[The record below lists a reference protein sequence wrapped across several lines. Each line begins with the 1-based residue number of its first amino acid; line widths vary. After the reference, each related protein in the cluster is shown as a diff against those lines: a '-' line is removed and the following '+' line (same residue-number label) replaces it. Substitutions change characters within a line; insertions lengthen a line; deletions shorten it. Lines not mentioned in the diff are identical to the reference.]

1 MGQEGR
7 GRASD
12 LTACC
17 ARAARTEGQS
27 GQMPEKEIK
36 KYGNEL
42 PCSHRAHG
50 RNVLLGM
57 GRVLARRGWAGE
69 IRRAQ

>member
-12 LTACC
+12 LTA
-17 ARAARTEGQS
+17 
-27 GQMPEKEIK
+27 
-36 KYGNEL
+36 L
-42 PCSHRAHG
+42 LCSRSAHG

-57 GRVLARRGWAGE
+57 GRVLARLGW
-69 IRRAQ
+69 RVR